1 MGVRSVSGG
10 DGGGYADILRMM
22 IITRANMFSGSYSVR
37 LCKDFLEGP
46 LLTAAIILNSVL
58 ITTSSG
64 RFSLL

>member
-1 MGVRSVSGG
+1 MGVRTVSGG

-46 LLTAAIILNSVL
+46 LLTAAIILNL
-58 ITTSSG
+58 C
-64 RFSLL
+64 